1 MANLMEFKMDAIKSL
16 HLNVENVYRVGLKGT
31 SDTDDEVIF
40 YYNVASA
47 AGTAVW
53 GTTVTLAAAITQE
66 QADRLDAL
74 VRKVNSTPGGVV
86 KSGEVLA
93 DNYLANS
100 SGTSPNEVPFSVAS
114 ESQPS

>member
-1 MANLMEFKMDAIKSL
+1 MANLMEFKMDEIKSL
-16 HLNVENVYRVGLKGT
+16 HLNVENVYRVGLKG
-31 SDTDDEVIF
+31 SADTDDEVIF

-53 GTTVTLAAAITQE
+53 GTTVTLAAAITQA

-86 KSGEVLA
+86 KAEEVLA
-93 DNYLANS
+93 KNYLANS
-100 SGTSPNEVPFSVAS
+100 ATGAPFSVAS